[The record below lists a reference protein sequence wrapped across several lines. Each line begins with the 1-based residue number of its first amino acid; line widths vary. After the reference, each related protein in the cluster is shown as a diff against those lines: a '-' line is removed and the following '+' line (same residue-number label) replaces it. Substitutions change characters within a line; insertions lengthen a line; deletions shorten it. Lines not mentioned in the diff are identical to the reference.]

1 MGSEMCIRDRP
12 RPDRT
17 CMARPTPEKYCEML
31 LNIPYP
37 HSAITTVKCQRN
49 AVRMAYLYIIR
60 LAYLIL
66 NITMST
72 DKEFRDKMRARVDAV
87 GPCCSCLVIIVAL
100 ALAFFAFVIR

>member
-1 MGSEMCIRDRP
+1 
-12 RPDRT
+12 
-17 CMARPTPEKYCEML
+17 MARPTPEKYCEML

-87 GPCCSCLVIIVAL
+87 GPCCSCLVIIVLTLLGML
-100 ALAFFAFVIR
+100 ALLQRCR